1 MNKLKIGHL
10 PGFKPP
16 TVPNTKREKA
26 WQAWQEEVRRRPVPG
41 RHSGEA
47 MCQWLVENYSAVLKT
62 QRFID
67 VGLKETAL
75 RYLAPEALAEM
86 PKELGASFKWLK
98 AIDGAQYGLDFVE
111 IDVPA
116 QAVIIQLER
125 SSGLFTAQYDSSAE
139 AQRIVDGLR
148 VYRGYTPEEI
158 AANEGIFWDYALA
171 LRRLE
176 DEAEMRRYVE

>member
-1 MNKLKIGHL
+1 M
-10 PGFKPP
+10 
-16 TVPNTKREKA
+16 
-26 WQAWQEEVRRRPVPG
+26 
-41 RHSGEA
+41 
-47 MCQWLVENYSAVLKT
+47 
-62 QRFID
+62 
-67 VGLKETAL
+67 
-75 RYLAPEALAEM
+75 
-86 PKELGASFKWLK
+86 
-98 AIDGAQYGLDFVE
+98 
-111 IDVPA
+111 PA

-148 VYRGYTPEEI
+148 VYRGYTAEEI

>member
-1 MNKLKIGHL
+1 M
-10 PGFKPP
+10 
-16 TVPNTKREKA
+16 
-26 WQAWQEEVRRRPVPG
+26 
-41 RHSGEA
+41 
-47 MCQWLVENYSAVLKT
+47 
-62 QRFID
+62 
-67 VGLKETAL
+67 
-75 RYLAPEALAEM
+75 
-86 PKELGASFKWLK
+86 

-158 AANEGIFWDYALA
+158 AANEGIFWGSALA